1 MRVYGARKTS
11 PGAISAELAGSAR
24 RTRVIREMRGKGQP
38 LAIQESSA
46 CALRIALISNNP
58 ALRSGLRMI
67 LTESASV
74 SEITEVAVSAQAV
87 DTVVREKPQVVVVD
101 LRLVDTDSSALIRAL
116 RAAAA
121 DSRILV
127 LSGLH
132 DETLTREALAAGA
145 EGVVLTIQPAAVLF
159 AVIESLCGDVPRSM
173 GPRPAQPATGVISD
187 TPSTRTTD
195 LKRVGFIE
203 SLTSREREVIRS
215 LAKGFTN
222 MEIADWLCISET
234 TVRHHFTAIFSKL
247 HVSNRQ
253 QLLIAAHRQGL
264 VEFGTS

>member
-1 MRVYGARKTS
+1 V
-11 PGAISAELAGSAR
+11 
-24 RTRVIREMRGKGQP
+24 
-38 LAIQESSA
+38 SS
-46 CALRIALISNNP
+46 
-58 ALRSGLRMI
+58 
-67 LTESASV
+67 
-74 SEITEVAVSAQAV
+74 QAV
-87 DTVVREKPQVVVVD
+87 EIVVREKPQVVVVD
-101 LRLVDTDSSALIRAL
+101 LKLVDADTSVLIRAL
-116 RAAAA
+116 RTAAA

-127 LSGLH
+127 LSGLN

-145 EGVVLTIQPAAVLF
+145 EGVVFTIQPAAVLF
-159 AVIESLCGDVPRSM
+159 AAIESLCGGVPRSM
-173 GPRPAQPATGVISD
+173 GPRPAQSATDLTSYRPSARSD
-187 TPSTRTTD
+187 D

-203 SLTSREREVIRS
+203 SLTSREREVIQS

-222 MEIADWLCISET
+222 MEIADRLCISET